1 MNQQHFIDYI
11 KSPRD
16 IEKADTTSLENLL
29 HEYPWCQSAALLY
42 TLKLS
47 AENNIRFSGQLRLT
61 TAYVTDRK
69 ILKKYLKSLG
79 KTMAVESSHQEDIK
93 IPSPQG
99 IPLKDETSI
108 SDLLNALRNEVN
120 TLLIGNRK
128 QDEASAIKPL
138 KEIVNKLEQIYEKD
152 EKAGPVPELKPD
164 IKDYD
169 LDHLHELQEISPEQK
184 SNDELIEQFIQNE
197 PSISP
202 PVKGEFFNPV
212 DFAKHSLEDREDI
225 VSETLARIYLK
236 QGNTAKAIKIYKKLS
251 LLNPEKSSFFAAQIE
266 KIRKEQTN

>member
-11 KSPRD
+11 KSPNEIR
-16 IEKADTTSLENLL
+16 KADSDSLENLL
-29 HEYPWCQSAALLY
+29 QEYPWCQSAAMLY

-47 AENNIRFSGQLRLT
+47 AEDNIRFSGQLRLT

-69 ILKKYLKSLG
+69 ILKKHLKSMG
-79 KTMAVESSHQEDIK
+79 HMTQDESSRQEELK

-99 IPLKDETSI
+99 IPMKGENSI

-128 QDEASAIKPL
+128 QDESSSIKPL
-138 KEIVNKLEQIYEKD
+138 KEIVNKLEQIYDTEQAADK
-152 EKAGPVPELKPD
+152 VPELKPD

-169 LDHLHELQEISPEQK
+169 LDHLDELPELSPEQK
-184 SNDELIEQFIQNE
+184 SNEELIDQFIQNE